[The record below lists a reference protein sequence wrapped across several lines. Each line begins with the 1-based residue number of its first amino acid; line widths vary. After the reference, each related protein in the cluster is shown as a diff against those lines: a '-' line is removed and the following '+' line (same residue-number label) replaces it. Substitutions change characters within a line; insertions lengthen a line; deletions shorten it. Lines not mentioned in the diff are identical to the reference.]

1 MPVIRPAGRKQPLAT
16 VRDHLADQLLEE
28 LMGERSRMGPVIFE
42 LPTDQAN
49 QVDVIVVWEAWKS
62 LPTEARSQVVRVA
75 YQRFAKVL
83 ESSIHQNDPSKPMD
97 LLVPSPAS
105 VTCAT
110 WDDLTTLDLLPYK
123 IQPTAAEDA
132 FDPDDARLLMIEVG
146 AIWTPFGVQL
156 RLPNREMATDVHTRL
171 MTEMP
176 EALVDRRILV
186 RRGRLVI

>member
-1 MPVIRPAGRKQPLAT
+1 MPVIRPAGRKQPIAT
-16 VRDHLADQLLEE
+16 VRDHLTDLLVKE

-62 LPTEARSQVVRVA
+62 LPPEARSEVVRDA
-75 YQRFAKVL
+75 YHRFARVL
-83 ESSIHQNDPSKPMD
+83 ESSIHQIDPNKPRD
-97 LLVPSPAS
+97 LLVPTPAS

-123 IQPTAAEDA
+123 IQPTAGEDA
-132 FDPDDARLLMIEVG
+132 VDLEDVRLLMIEAG

-156 RLPNREMATDVHTRL
+156 RFPNEEMATDVYARL
-171 MTEMP
+171 MAEMP
-176 EALVDRRILV
+176 EARWSIVESSFGPVLE
-186 RRGRLVI
+186 

>member
-1 MPVIRPAGRKQPLAT
+1 
-16 VRDHLADQLLEE
+16 
-28 LMGERSRMGPVIFE
+28 MGERSRMGPVIFE

-62 LPTEARSQVVRVA
+62 LPLEARSQVVRDA
-75 YQRFAKVL
+75 YQRFARVL
-83 ESSIHQNDPSKPMD
+83 ESSLHQIDPNKPRD
-97 LLVPSPAS
+97 LLVPTPAS

-123 IQPTAAEDA
+123 IQPTAGEDA
-132 FDPDDARLLMIEVG
+132 FDPEDARLLMTEVG

-156 RLPNREMATDVHTRL
+156 RFPNKEMATDVYARL

-176 EALVDRRILV
+176 EARWSIIESSFGPVLE
-186 RRGRLVI
+186 

>member
-1 MPVIRPAGRKQPLAT
+1 MPVIRPAGRKQPIAT
-16 VRDHLADQLLEE
+16 VRDHLTDLLVKE

-62 LPTEARSQVVRVA
+62 LPPEARSEVVRDA
-75 YQRFAKVL
+75 YQRFARVL
-83 ESSIHQNDPSKPMD
+83 ESSLHQIDPNKPRD
-97 LLVPSPAS
+97 LLVPTPAS

-123 IQPTAAEDA
+123 IQPTAGEDA
-132 FDPDDARLLMIEVG
+132 FDPEDARLSMTEVG

-156 RLPNREMATDVHTRL
+156 RFPNKEMATDVYARL

-176 EALVDRRILV
+176 EARWSIIESSFGTVLE
-186 RRGRLVI
+186 

>member
-1 MPVIRPAGRKQPLAT
+1 MPVIRPAGRKQPIAT
-16 VRDHLADQLLEE
+16 VRDHLTDLLVKE

-62 LPTEARSQVVRVA
+62 LPPEARSEVVRDA
-75 YQRFAKVL
+75 YQRFARVL
-83 ESSIHQNDPSKPMD
+83 ESSLHQIDPNKPRD
-97 LLVPSPAS
+97 LLVPTPAS

-123 IQPTAAEDA
+123 IQPTAGEDA
-132 FDPDDARLLMIEVG
+132 FDPEDARLLMTEVG

-156 RLPNREMATDVHTRL
+156 RFPNKEMATDVYARL
-171 MTEMP
+171 MMEMP
-176 EALVDRRILV
+176 EARWSIIESSFGPVLE
-186 RRGRLVI
+186 